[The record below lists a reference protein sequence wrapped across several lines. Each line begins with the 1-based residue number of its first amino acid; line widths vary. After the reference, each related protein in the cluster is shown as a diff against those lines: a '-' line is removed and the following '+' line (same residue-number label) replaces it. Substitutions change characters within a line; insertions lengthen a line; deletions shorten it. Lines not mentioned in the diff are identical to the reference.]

1 MATAS
6 NEAVI
11 ERLGNLRVRAGWLA
25 GLAALAAAVIAVATF
40 GYGSDPAA
48 VPTTNYSART
58 ASMLFSPD
66 EVMVKRLA
74 SGGQIPLQTL
84 NSRSFVIKG
93 LINRG
98 LVPQETLGDSILI
111 RRLVN
116 KGLIPEGSTE

>member
-1 MATAS
+1 MATAA

-11 ERLGNLRVRAGWLA
+11 ERLGNLRVRGGWLA
-25 GLAALAAAVIAVATF
+25 GVAALVAAVVAVATF

-48 VPTTNYSART
+48 VPARDYSAGS
-58 ASMLFSPD
+58 SMLYSPD
-66 EVMVKRLA
+66 ELIVKRLA
-74 SGGQIPLQTL
+74 SGGQIPSETL